1 MPILNAKHSTLTT
14 ISQLQEECHSFFG
27 WQLCRWQS
35 EIAFK
40 LLQKKSLVSISATG
54 SGKSCVFW
62 LLMQYEKGI
71 TLIIVPL
78 KTLSQQLADESS
90 HEGFWGVSVTA
101 ELLGELPN
109 LLDV

>member
-1 MPILNAKHSTLTT
+1 MQVAKRNSIQTPT
-14 ISQLQEECHSFFG
+14 E
-27 WQLCRWQS
+27 
-35 EIAFK
+35 
-40 LLQKKSLVSISATG
+40 KSLVSISATG

-62 LLMQYEKGI
+62 LPMQYEKGI

-90 HEGFWGVSVTA
+90 HEGFQSVSVTA